1 MKSNTPAASLS
12 KQVNPAF
19 QKSASIVFL
28 ENIELQ
34 LLDQLRDAELKWE
47 NKCMAQKLL
56 RGPLKNIA
64 TRRELEKIAGFL
76 PNEINQD
83 QK

>member
-56 RGPLKNIA
+56 RGPFEKHSHEERIGKNCRFFA
-64 TRRELEKIAGFL
+64 
-76 PNEINQD
+76 
-83 QK
+83 